1 MEEKRI
7 SLVIYLMK
15 ETASNWY
22 DCVDVNKDIQFFSVV
37 PNLGIEGKIVIA
49 KSRSREREWKESLQ
63 NFTPKKWKF
72 HLMFL
77 IEQFF

>member
-37 PNLGIEGKIVIA
+37 PNLEL
-49 KSRSREREWKESLQ
+49 REKLR
-63 NFTPKKWKF
+63 
-72 HLMFL
+72 
-77 IEQFF
+77 

>member
-37 PNLGIEGKIVIA
+37 PNLGIEGKIAIA
-49 KSRSREREWKESLQ
+49 KSRSKEPEWKEILL
-63 NFTPKKWKF
+63 NFTPKKLKF
-72 HLMFL
+72 HQMYL